1 MAVSERQGEA
11 LSGDQV
17 KRVPRDSFSMPC
29 ERAIRARNTA
39 SVHSWRSAD
48 PDTRLA
54 DHVGGYTGDGG
65 VV

>member
-11 LSGDQV
+11 LSEDQV
-17 KRVPRDSFSMPC
+17 KRVPRNSFSMPC

-39 SVHSWRSAD
+39 SVHRGRSAD
-48 PDTRLA
+48 PTRLA
-54 DHVGGYTGDGG
+54 DHVGGYTGHGG